1 MPSWEHND
9 DRALEAALRAA
20 RPQPRAEVTQAIAD
34 RVRPRRSATRR
45 RFGKMQLALAGGI
58 TALALTPVAA
68 MGFGFDGLR
77 NALNPGIVLNLV
89 IPNDDDDAVVNQY
102 TEAECDA
109 LVDLASDL
117 AGIPINLEVLQQ
129 PGLRALLQL
138 NLGGAGLGEL
148 DLCIGVDGP

>member
-1 MPSWEHND
+1 MPSWKHDD
-9 DRALEAALRAA
+9 DRALEAELRAA

-68 MGFGFDGLR
+68 MGFGLDGLR
-77 NALNPGIVLNLV
+77 NVLNPGIFVNLV
-89 IPNDDDDAVVNQY
+89 IPNDDDDAVANQY

-109 LVDLASDL
+109 LVDLAADVL
-117 AGIPINLEVLQQ
+117 GIPINLEVLQS
-129 PGLRALLQL
+129 PGLRTLLEL
-138 NLGGAGLGEL
+138 NLGVAGVAEL